1 MQIALAIIV
10 TLIGIALLILLFRG
24 LKALQD
30 KLGKMSEEPPV
41 RVEREPGGPVTTD
54 QLLYLYAQDFVKPA
68 PKRPLGSIPRDR
80 AYACLLDDMEL
91 DCDDFAK
98 QLLYATLTELVG
110 EHALQTRVVP
120 REPSYMPPY
129 PHKRWELQLRPTKLL
144 PASPIG
150 ASLNAGFQLA
160 RKNRLRLKRGQDEL
174 THDEEFFSLEE
185 VLERALKAMRQE
197 MSFWERGTVCS
208 DLRHYVEMS
217 LIEEGYLIAPEKN
230 TWLDTVRPKR
240 PTCNAEAV
248 ATHEHEAQ
256 ALGRRLE
263 TFKKMHGSPFAL
275 SPQQNEKGE
284 IIDIDPKVL
293 NAGDDLTGMP
303 IDDVLR
309 ATIHEAIV
317 SIKQLEPSG
326 EAGI

>member
-10 TLIGIALLILLFRG
+10 TLIGIALLFLLFRG

-30 KLGKMSEEPPV
+30 KLGKMSEETPV

-54 QLLYLYAQDFVKPA
+54 QLLYLYSQDFVKTA

-80 AYACLLDDMEL
+80 AYTCVGDTEL

-98 QLLYATLTELVG
+98 QLLYAVLTELVG
-110 EHALQTRVVP
+110 EQALQTRIVP
-120 REPSYMPPY
+120 RDPSYMPPY
-129 PHKRWELQLRPTKLL
+129 PHKRWELQFRPTKLL
-144 PASPIG
+144 PASPLG
-150 ASLNAGFQLA
+150 AAFNAGFEIA
-160 RKNRLRLKRGQDEL
+160 RKNRQRIKRGHEEL

-185 VLERALKAMRQE
+185 VLERALKALRQE

-240 PTCNAEAV
+240 PTCNEQAIAV
-248 ATHEHEAQ
+248 HEHEAQ
-256 ALGRRLE
+256 ALLRRLE
-263 TFKKMHGSPFAL
+263 TFKKMHGSGFAL
-275 SPQQNEKGE
+275 NPVQNEKGE
-284 IIDIDPKVL
+284 VIDIDPKVL